1 MQTKLFLVD
10 TSAWILALRK
20 QPVPAIKKRIDLL
33 LADNRVVTVGII
45 KLELLGGTKTEQ
57 EFRRLKS
64 RLDALEQIET
74 DTSLWE
80 AAYDLAFTLRRSGVT
95 VPYTDIVVA
104 AAALKVAATVVHV
117 DTHFDLMASPL
128 GLNVESLIGP
138 ASSAQDDLA
147 ASPAKERN

>member
-1 MQTKLFLVD
+1 MQIKLFLVD

-20 QPVPAIKKRIDLL
+20 QPVSAIKERIDLL
-33 LADNRVVTVGII
+33 LADNCVVTVGII
-45 KLELLGGTKTEQ
+45 KLELLGGAKTER

-64 RLDALEQIET
+64 RLDALEQVET

-80 AAYDLAFTLRRSGVT
+80 AAYDLAFALRRSGLT

-104 AAALKVAATVVHV
+104 AAALRVDATVIHV

-128 GLNVESLIGP
+128 GLKVESLIGP
-138 ASSAQDDLA
+138 AKAI
-147 ASPAKERN
+147 RNDQC